1 MNNLSKKLMFFML
14 LMLSA
19 FSFAQAVTE
28 QFLVKGNCNMC
39 KARIETAA
47 TKAGAISAN
56 WSAENQTLTGHF
68 LQERHRLQLRLW
80 FFCLYHEAKLHFQ
93 KLPPQLY

>member
-56 WSAENQTLTGHF
+56 WSAETQTLTMVLDESKVTCDTILKQVAEAGHG
-68 LQERHRLQLRLW
+68 RRG
-80 FFCLYHEAKLHFQ
+80 
-93 KLPPQLY
+93 